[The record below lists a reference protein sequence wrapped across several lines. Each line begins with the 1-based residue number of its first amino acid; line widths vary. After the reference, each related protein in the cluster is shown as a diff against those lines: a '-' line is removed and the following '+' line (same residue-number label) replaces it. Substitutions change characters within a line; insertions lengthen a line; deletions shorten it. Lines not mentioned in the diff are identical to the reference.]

1 MRKNIP
7 KNHRRRKI
15 RKGEDLPKEKLK
27 QPEMRIRIDKKY
39 GYYYHS
45 GFDKYVVFARIY
57 VNGRFH
63 RKNLFFYS
71 KEDVDRLVEGTW
83 IDY

>member
-1 MRKNIP
+1 
-7 KNHRRRKI
+7 
-15 RKGEDLPKEKLK
+15 
-27 QPEMRIRIDKKY
+27 MRIRIDKIY

-63 RKNLFFYS
+63 RKNLFFCS
-71 KEDVDRLVEGTW
+71 KEDVDCLVEGTW